1 MLNLMQNYEI
11 FTKVIVLKE
20 SIANEE
26 KRARNGA

>member
-20 SIANEE
+20 SIENEE